1 MKGSRKPFTG
11 TLLMRPNWIK
21 IIIGLAAFWVV
32 IGGAMWWLKSR
43 RPTAEQIE
51 AFLTSNPLEGK
62 SEAARLKIIDDIAAQ
77 VNSLDAEQR
86 RMARPGKRNEKLE
99 LFWKQ
104 LTAAERAHYFSLV
117 VPKGMKQMIE
127 NFNKLDPVKRK
138 REVEK
143 AIKNLREHADDEM
156 PEDFDPA
163 VAEKFVNE
171 GLKAFYSDATID
183 AKMDAMP
190 FLEELEKSIKWRR

>member
-1 MKGSRKPFTG
+1 
-11 TLLMRPNWIK
+11 MRPNWLK
-21 IIIGLAAFWVV
+21 IILILAVV
-32 IGGAMWWLKSR
+32 WAVVGGGIYWLKSR
-43 RPTAEQIE
+43 RPTPERIM
-51 AFLTSNPLEGK
+51 AFLDSNPLEGK
-62 SEAARLKIIDDIAAQ
+62 SEADRLKLIDDIAKQ

-86 RMARPGKRNEKLE
+86 QKVRPTKKNEKLE

-104 LTAAERAHYFSLV
+104 LSAAEKAHYFALV

-127 NFNKLDPVKRK
+127 NFNLMEPARRK

-143 AIKNLREHADDEM
+143 AIKNLREHAEDDM

-171 GLKAFYSDATID
+171 GLKAFYSDATIE
-183 AKMDAMP
+183 AKMDAVP
-190 FLEELEKSIKWRR
+190 LLEEMEKSLRWRR

>member
-1 MKGSRKPFTG
+1 
-11 TLLMRPNWIK
+11 MRPNWIK
-21 IIIGLAAFWVV
+21 VITGLASLWVIV
-32 IGGAMWWLKSR
+32 GGAMWWIKSR
-43 RPTAEQIE
+43 QPTPERIE
-51 AFLTSNPLEGK
+51 AFIVGNPLDGK
-62 SEAARLKIIDDIAAQ
+62 SEADRLKIIDRVASQ

-86 RMARPGKRNEKLE
+86 RLARPGKRNEKLE
-99 LFWKQ
+99 QFWKH

-117 VPKGMKQMIE
+117 VPRGMQQMIE
-127 NFNKLDPVKRK
+127 NFNKLEPAKRK
-138 REVEK
+138 REIEK

-163 VAEKFVNE
+163 LAEKFVNE
-171 GLKAFYSDATID
+171 GLKAFYSDATIE